1 MEHYPSF
8 QDLIKGQIYSVSEL
22 NQRIKDAL
30 ELEFEYQYVWLQG
43 EISNFKENYASGH
56 WYFSLKDDKSQ
67 VSAVCFKW
75 ANQYIKFIPENG
87 MEVVCCGQISVYEK
101 QGVYQINV
109 RYIEP
114 KGVGAQALALEQL
127 KEKLLAE
134 GLFDPGRKRPIPF
147 LPQRIGIVTSPTGAA
162 IKDILNVLERRFPN
176 LEVYISP
183 ARVQGD
189 EAPKEIV
196 NALSLL
202 YERKD
207 LDLIIVA
214 RGGGSKEDLWAFN
227 EEIVVRKIADS
238 TVPLISAIGHE
249 IDITI
254 SDLVSDLR
262 ASTPS
267 VAAEL
272 AVREK
277 ELLEKEIFEMQ
288 SNINLALINKI
299 ENLSEEI
306 DQYFND
312 MTQLVEIKM
321 ELADSELSLLSGKL
335 DVLSPLKVLKRG
347 YSITYRLP
355 QNEVVISSRQLK
367 VGDDMRVKFKT
378 GETICSVKETK
389 S

>member
-109 RYIEP
+109 QYIEP

-238 TVPLISAIGHE
+238 TIPLISAIGHE

-299 ENLSEEI
+299 EDLSEEI

-312 MTQLVEIKM
+312 MTQFVEIKM
-321 ELADSELSLLSGKL
+321 ELADSKLSLLSGKL

-367 VGDDMRVKFKT
+367 VGDDLRVKFKT

>member
-30 ELEFEYQYVWLQG
+30 ELEFKYQYVWLQG
-43 EISNFKENYASGH
+43 EISNFKGNYASGH

-227 EEIVVRKIADS
+227 EEIVVRRIADS

-288 SNINLALINKI
+288 SNINLVLINKI

-312 MTQLVEIKM
+312 MTQLVERKM
-321 ELADSELSLLSGKL
+321 ELADSELGVLSGKL

-367 VGDDMRVKFKT
+367 VGDDLRVKFKT

>member
-43 EISNFKENYASGH
+43 EISNFKGNYASGH
-56 WYFSLKDDKSQ
+56 WYFSLKDERSQ

-114 KGVGAQALALEQL
+114 KGVGAQTLALEQL

-227 EEIVVRKIADS
+227 EEIVVRRIADS

-299 ENLSEEI
+299 EDLSEEI

-312 MTQLVEIKM
+312 MTQFVEIKM

-367 VGDDMRVKFKT
+367 VGDDLRVKFKT

>member
-1 MEHYPSF
+1 MENYPSF

-43 EISNFKENYASGH
+43 EISNFKGNYASGH

-227 EEIVVRKIADS
+227 EEIVVRRIADS

-288 SNINLALINKI
+288 SNINLVLINKI

-367 VGDDMRVKFKT
+367 VGDDLRVKFKT

>member
-1 MEHYPSF
+1 M
-8 QDLIKGQIYSVSEL
+8 
-22 NQRIKDAL
+22 
-30 ELEFEYQYVWLQG
+30 
-43 EISNFKENYASGH
+43 
-56 WYFSLKDDKSQ
+56 KDDKSQ

-367 VGDDMRVKFKT
+367 VGDDLRVKFKT

>member
-1 MEHYPSF
+1 MENYPSF

-43 EISNFKENYASGH
+43 EISNFKGNYASGH

-176 LEVYISP
+176 LGVYISP

-288 SNINLALINKI
+288 SNINLVLINKI

-367 VGDDMRVKFKT
+367 VGDDLRVKFKT

>member
-1 MEHYPSF
+1 MENYPSF

-347 YSITYRLP
+347 YSITYKLP

-367 VGDDMRVKFKT
+367 VGDDLRVKFKT